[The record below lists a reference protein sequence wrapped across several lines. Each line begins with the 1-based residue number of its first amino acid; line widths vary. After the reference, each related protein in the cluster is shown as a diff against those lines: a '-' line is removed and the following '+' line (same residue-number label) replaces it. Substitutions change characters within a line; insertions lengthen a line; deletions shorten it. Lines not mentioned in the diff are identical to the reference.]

1 MADEPFANPVAPTQ
15 HVQQQHQLH
24 QQQLLQQAIPAKPL
38 TNEDFRKLMMTP
50 RSVVS
55 SSASGSSSSSSS
67 IHSVAS
73 LIRSSNKSS
82 HQLRRRPV
90 LSSSSSSSSATSSYH
105 HQHKGPTG
113 KKRAV
118 GETSIAS
125 DGHSEKDKKR
135 DMFKALKDR
144 EKDVLAELATRYRD
158 RAKERRDGANPDY
171 AGTSNEEGLTASLV
185 HPSSIG
191 LTTDLKAK
199 SDYAERRRQMIEES
213 KFLGGDMQH
222 THLVKGLDYALLQK
236 VKAEIQAEEASSS
249 IGIGGGAGNRE
260 VKKHTDSIDRPSR
273 QGENKKTR
281 SRTVVDEF
289 LDVDDDDDEGEFD
302 EDDED
307 RIERSRTVTGCNFIG
322 DHSRSIDRGIRPIHG
337 NHSDGEKS
345 ENDEEDGEYDCDVSV
360 GDQRGKRGRR
370 EFSCVT
376 DDRIEGCRMGGSVE
390 DGPSSSSSSSSK
402 KRSSSSTIELLTKSG
417 KKQRISTSNSS
428 TSSISKRDPS
438 SFGTRKQGPADSD
451 ETAATVTATATT
463 TTAALDTSVEASTL
477 VSQEESNVKSM
488 LALNI
493 LKMVKLKVPERNE
506 LFLPRRMAY
515 LVDLENESANDIP
528 ITVIRSKAE
537 CPSLDPNSVE
547 TTNAIVINKLIQ
559 IIAEKRNGLTSGS
572 DSCIKV
578 KKEIVEPSYEKSP
591 RVLIHS
597 LKGEL
602 MSKETSIKHQHHQ
615 HQHQQQEQQVSTD
628 VMKRQGGISS
638 LDPSRGSIKESL
650 ASTVNQVTGTKS
662 STLSCNSN
670 NSNNSSNST
679 NLTTSALERKSLRI
693 YEDIDDDYCCL
704 PEKNNCKSK

>member
-1 MADEPFANPVAPTQ
+1 M
-15 HVQQQHQLH
+15 
-24 QQQLLQQAIPAKPL
+24 
-38 TNEDFRKLMMTP
+38 
-50 RSVVS
+50 
-55 SSASGSSSSSSS
+55 
-67 IHSVAS
+67 
-73 LIRSSNKSS
+73 
-82 HQLRRRPV
+82 
-90 LSSSSSSSSATSSYH
+90 
-105 HQHKGPTG
+105 
-113 KKRAV
+113 

-125 DGHSEKDKKR
+125 DGHGEKEKKR
-135 DMFKALKDR
+135 DVFKAAIKDR

-191 LTTDLKAK
+191 LTSDLKAK

-236 VKAEIQAEEASSS
+236 VKAEIQAQEASS
-249 IGIGGGAGNRE
+249 IGSSSGGAGGGNRE
-260 VKKHTDSIDRPSR
+260 VKKHTDSIDRSSR
-273 QGENKKTR
+273 QGENKKT
-281 SRTVVDEF
+281 SRTVADEF
-289 LDVDDDDDEGEFD
+289 LDVDEGEFD

-307 RIERSRTVTGCNFIG
+307 RIERSRTVAGCNFIG

-345 ENDEEDGEYDCDVSV
+345 ENDEGDEEYDCDVSV

-390 DGPSSSSSSSSK
+390 DGASK
-402 KRSSSSTIELLTKSG
+402 KRSSSSTIELLTKSCSS
-417 KKQRISTSNSS
+417 KKQRISSS
-428 TSSISKRDPS
+428 TSTSSSSTTSKRDSS
-438 SFGTRKQGPADSD
+438 SFGSRKQGPADSD
-451 ETAATVTATATT
+451 ETAAGAATVTT
-463 TTAALDTSVEASTL
+463 TTAAVDTSVEASTL

-537 CPSLDPNSVE
+537 CPSLDPNSAE

-559 IIAEKRNGLTSGS
+559 IIAEKRNGLTSES

-578 KKEIVEPSYEKSP
+578 KKEAVEASYEKSP
-591 RVLIHS
+591 RVLVHS

-602 MSKETSIKHQHHQ
+602 MSKETSIKHQ
-615 HQHQQQEQQVSTD
+615 QEQQVSSAD

-650 ASTVNQVTGTKS
+650 ASTVNQVTGAKS

-670 NSNNSSNST
+670 NSNSSNST